1 MLILKIIAGFLQAL
15 NAKATPRAIAGGV
28 ALGAL
33 LGLSPT
39 GGVQNILLLL
49 LIFLLPVN
57 KSASVVAALAFGALT
72 WPLGGLFDRLGYA
85 LLTAPAL
92 QGLWTALF
100 NTPVVPWTRFNNTV
114 VLGGLTVGAALFVPI
129 FLGATW
135 GVQRYRERVVAVAA
149 KWRLFQILRAS
160 KFYELYE
167 KFS

>member
-1 MLILKIIAGFLQAL
+1 MLILKIFAGFLQAL

-33 LGLSPT
+33 IGLSPT
-39 GGVQNILLLL
+39 GGVQNILFLL

-100 NTPVVPWTRFNNTV
+100 NTPVLPWTRFNNTV
-114 VLGGLTVGAALFVPI
+114 VLGGLAVGATLFVPI
-129 FLGATW
+129 FLSATW
-135 GVQRYRERVVAVAA
+135 GVQRYRDRVVAVAA
-149 KWRLFQILRAS
+149 KWRVF
-160 KFYELYE
+160 
-167 KFS
+167 